1 MADESVVSPQRR
13 ISMTNNH
20 GEKLVGILH
29 ETGSKELVILCHGFR
44 SSKCGGSGRVG
55 ERREK
60 SVMGW
65 GERERERERHL
76 PFFHL
81 QSQIVANPR
90 RFSDLETLLEEKILL
105 NLVSVLSR
113 EGISTFRFDFSGNG
127 ESEGTFQYGNY
138 RKEAGDLRSVIQH
151 FLGEE
156 REIIAI
162 AGHSKGGNAVLLYA
176 SMYHDI
182 KKVINISGRF
192 ALDRGME
199 GRLGKNF
206 MERVKEAGFI
216 DVKDKLGPYRV
227 TIESLMDRLSTDMHQ
242 ASLSIDK
249 DCRVMTVHG
258 SEDEIV
264 PVEDGMDFAK
274 LIPNHTLQ
282 IIEGADHG
290 YSTHQA
296 ELGSLVLDF
305 IRSNQVGGANA
316 HGDR

>member
-44 SSKCGGSGRVG
+44 SSKVIFSALWGSGRVG

-151 FLGEE
+151 FLGKSG
-156 REIIAI
+156 R
-162 AGHSKGGNAVLLYA
+162 SLPLLA
-176 SMYHDI
+176 TV